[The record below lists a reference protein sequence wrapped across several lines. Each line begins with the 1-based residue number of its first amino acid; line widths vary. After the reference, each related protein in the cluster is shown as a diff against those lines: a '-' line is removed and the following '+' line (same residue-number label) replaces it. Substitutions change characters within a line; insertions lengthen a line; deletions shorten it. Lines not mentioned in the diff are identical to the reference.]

1 MMKVTN
7 SKHLSALPAAAAAA
21 AARRTKGNAAVPV
34 VDTIAGNS
42 SSMRTHALRK
52 HARTH
57 TQVRRA

>member
-1 MMKVTN
+1 MKVTN
-7 SKHLSALPAAAAAA
+7 SKHLSALPAAAAA